1 MRTTDRTVVIVGAGF
16 SGTAVAINLLRL
28 SHAQPLRVVLLD
40 RMRIGRGTAY
50 AGNQSRYLLNVPAGR
65 MSATSADPHEFL
77 AFAQRTLPHANEEDF
92 LPRDLFGRYLESSLL
107 SAARSL
113 PPHVRLG
120 RMNAEV
126 IAIERLPRASSLELF
141 MNDGER
147 IVADSVV
154 LALGNPPPTP
164 LPGCEAL
171 REGQY
176 VANPWQAPDVMRRG
190 ETVLVVGTGL
200 TMADVTLAGADAAK
214 GRATFHAISRHG
226 LVPAAQSALTHVEDE
241 RNNIALLRAASV
253 SVRQLV
259 RAARAL
265 SENVAL
271 RGADWHEAIRIIRSI
286 APTLW
291 QRLSAAE
298 RRRFLRHVRPYW
310 EVHRHR
316 LPQSSWAALHALRR
330 RGTLH
335 VHAGRIL
342 ALASDGARVRV
353 TWRPRG
359 SGSSAILRVDR
370 VINCTGPDND
380 VRRSRER
387 LLRMLLAQGIAVAD
401 PLGLGLVTGA
411 FGAVV
416 DASGRTARNLHY
428 IGPLLRPSHWETTAV
443 QELRVHAEQLA
454 SHLASSVDTWPQVR
468 ASSHAQCQA
477 IVRVI

>member
-1 MRTTDRTVVIVGAGF
+1 MRTMDRTVVIVGAGF

-40 RMRIGRGTAY
+40 RIRIGRGMAY

-77 AFAQRTLPHANEEDF
+77 AFAQRTLPHANEDDF

-107 SAARSL
+107 SAARAL
-113 PPHVRLG
+113 PPHVRLE

-141 MNDGER
+141 MQDGER
-147 IVADSVV
+147 IVADTVV
-154 LALGNPPPTP
+154 LALGNPAPAP

-176 VANPWQAPDVMRRG
+176 VANPWQAPDVVRRG

-200 TMADVTLAGADAAK
+200 TMADVTLAGADAMK

-226 LVPAAQSALTHVEDE
+226 LLPASQSALTHVEDE
-241 RNNIALLRAASV
+241 RYSIPLLRAASV
-253 SVRQLV
+253 SARQLV
-259 RAARAL
+259 RAARTL

-271 RGADWHEAIRIIRSI
+271 RGADWHEAIGIIRSL

-291 QRLSAAE
+291 QRLSTAE
-298 RRRFLRHVRPYW
+298 RKRFLRHVRPYW

-342 ALASDGARVRV
+342 GLTSIGDRVRV

-359 SGSSAILRVDR
+359 GGTAATLEVDR
-370 VINCTGPDND
+370 VINCTGPDYD

-387 LLRMLLAQGIAVAD
+387 LLRLLLAQGIAVAD
-401 PLGLGLVTGA
+401 PLGLGLVTGE
-411 FGAVV
+411 FGALV
-416 DASGRTARNLHY
+416 DASGRIARNLHY
-428 IGPLLRPSHWETTAV
+428 IGPMLRPRHWETTAV
-443 QELRVHAEQLA
+443 QELRGHAEQLA
-454 SHLASSVDTWPQVR
+454 SHLATSVGTWLPVR
-468 ASSHAQCQA
+468 IPSHAQWQSG
-477 IVRVI
+477 VHVS